1 MKYRAA
7 ESVTTTHDAT
17 RPEEALME
25 PNIGQGSGDGQLDVA
40 SAEAGFTALFEIWEI
55 AVEELGCSVPAA
67 QVRALL
73 IVDQAG
79 ALNLDRLATA
89 LGGSA
94 SATSRLCDR
103 MEAAGLL
110 TKERAAAGRR
120 EIRLLVTGSGRR
132 LAGWVR
138 GRRRAVMAQVLRSM
152 SPDGREALAR
162 GLREVAAGF

>member
-1 MKYRAA
+1 
-7 ESVTTTHDAT
+7 
-17 RPEEALME
+17 ME
-25 PNIGQGSGDGQLDVA
+25 PHMGQSSGDGQLDVA
-40 SAEAGFTALFEIWEI
+40 SAEAGFTALFEICEI

-73 IVDQAG
+73 IIDQAG
-79 ALNLDRLATA
+79 GLNLDRLARA

-94 SATSRLCDR
+94 SATSKLCDR

-110 TKERAAAGRR
+110 TRGRAAAGRR
-120 EIRLLVTGSGRR
+120 EIMLLVTGSGRR

-138 GRRRAVMAQVLRSM
+138 RRRRAVVAQVLRSM

-162 GLREVAAGF
+162 GLSEVATSF